1 MVIKTS
7 KKGFIMNWK
16 ELLNRNKHILFI
28 IYCPVYLHCFNWLEA
43 RDGIPFQDIHCIL
56 DDWIPFCEIF
66 VIPYVLWFL
75 YVAAVVVWLYFQRE
89 HLEDY
94 YRCVILLML
103 GMSTCLLIYYLFPNE
118 QNLRPDAFAE
128 QNIFTDIIG
137 FIYASDTNTNV
148 LPSIHVYNAIAI
160 HVAFTSSYKFRGRRG
175 WHTASLSLCVLICLS
190 TMFLKQHSFLDVITG
205 LGLYLIYYALTC
217 PLMKYWQRKK
227 GQTPFHA

>member
-1 MVIKTS
+1 
-7 KKGFIMNWK
+7 MNWK

-28 IYCPVYLHCFNWLEA
+28 IYCPVYLHCFNWLEV

-175 WHTASLSLCVLICLS
+175 WHTASLALCVLICLS

>member
-1 MVIKTS
+1 
-7 KKGFIMNWK
+7 MNWK

-56 DDWIPFCEIF
+56 DNWIPFCEIF

-160 HVAFTSSYKFRGRRG
+160 HVAFTSSYKFLGRLG
-175 WHTASLSLCVLICLS
+175 WHTASLALCVLICLS
-190 TMFLKQHSFLDVITG
+190 TMFL
-205 LGLYLIYYALTC
+205 
-217 PLMKYWQRKK
+217 
-227 GQTPFHA
+227 

>member
-1 MVIKTS
+1 
-7 KKGFIMNWK
+7 MNWK

-56 DDWIPFCEIF
+56 DNWIPFCEIF

-175 WHTASLSLCVLICLS
+175 WHTASLALCVLICLS

>member
-1 MVIKTS
+1 
-7 KKGFIMNWK
+7 MNWK

-28 IYCPVYLHCFNWLEA
+28 IYCPVYLHSFNWLEA

-175 WHTASLSLCVLICLS
+175 WHTASLALCVLICLS

>member
-1 MVIKTS
+1 
-7 KKGFIMNWK
+7 MNWK

-118 QNLRPDAFAE
+118 QNLRLDAFAE

-175 WHTASLSLCVLICLS
+175 WHTASLALCVLICLS

-217 PLMKYWQRKK
+217 PLMKCWQRKK

>member
-1 MVIKTS
+1 
-7 KKGFIMNWK
+7 MNWK

-43 RDGIPFQDIHCIL
+43 RNGIPFQDIHCIL

-175 WHTASLSLCVLICLS
+175 WHTASLALCVLICLS

>member
-1 MVIKTS
+1 
-7 KKGFIMNWK
+7 MNWK

-89 HLEDY
+89 HLENY

-175 WHTASLSLCVLICLS
+175 WHTASLALCVLICLS

-217 PLMKYWQRKK
+217 PLMKCWQRKK

>member
-1 MVIKTS
+1 
-7 KKGFIMNWK
+7 MNWK

-118 QNLRPDAFAE
+118 QNLLPDAFAE

-175 WHTASLSLCVLICLS
+175 WHTASLALCVLICLS